1 MRTLAKYLLSIVG
14 ALLAFAALSGTSI
27 WLLVG
32 TADHA
37 TTTVVS
43 VLSNEVAG
51 RAAGSALVDALAE
64 AADPVVRA
72 RIEGESG
79 PLADAA
85 AAGLRASEAA
95 ISSIIH
101 ALYWAIEDGSK
112 AVIDLKPVY
121 AKVLA
126 EMHRVDGSI
135 PVSPDDAID
144 ASGSDAALN
153 LEVDG
158 STLGML
164 RTALAVIGGWWILAL
179 AALGFLVLAG
189 LCDRRGPVRRWR
201 VTGISMAIPSG
212 VLLVISL
219 LAGSA
224 VAGVGD
230 SDTSGLIDSAVSVA
244 RGTLVLV
251 TGITF
256 IVAIAVIIVTLVAR
270 RPAKAEELPAPTPDE
285 AQPDSPPPA
294 LSGSAAPPSVTPP
307 DPS

>member
-32 TADHA
+32 TADRA

-51 RAAGSALVDALAE
+51 RAAGSALVNSLAE

-72 RIEGESG
+72 RIEEESG

-95 ISSIIH
+95 ISSIID
-101 ALYWAIEDGSK
+101 ALYRVIEDGSK
-112 AVIDLKPVY
+112 VVINLKPVY
-121 AKVLA
+121 TTVLA

-135 PVSPDDAID
+135 PASPDDAID
-144 ASGSDAALN
+144 ASGAAAALN

-158 STLGML
+158 STLGTL
-164 RTALAVIGGWWILAL
+164 RTALAMIGGWWILAI

-201 VTGISMAIPSG
+201 VTGIALAIPSG
-212 VLLVISL
+212 LLLVISL

-224 VAGVGD
+224 FAGVSE
-230 SDTSGLIDSAVSVA
+230 SDTSGLIDSLVGVA
-244 RGTLVLV
+244 RGTLVPV

-256 IVAIAVIIVTLVAR
+256 IVAIALIIVTLVAR
-270 RPAKAEELPAPTPDE
+270 RPSKVEALPTPTLGD
-285 AQPDSPPPA
+285 A
-294 LSGSAAPPSVTPP
+294 T
-307 DPS
+307 